1 MKLFF
6 VFIGSYQKLV
16 YGTID
21 GAVALLDLYI
31 DY

>member
-21 GAVALLDLYI
+21 GAVALLDIYI
-31 DY
+31 